1 MIRAV
6 VFDMDG
12 VLISSEEV
20 WDEVRED
27 FARETGGTWSADA
40 QHAMMG
46 MNTGEWGA
54 YMRDTVGVPMS
65 PEEIAAEVERRLVER
80 YRVALPLMPGA
91 VEAVRALSARWPLGI
106 ASSST
111 AGLIAAV
118 LDAAGLTDAF
128 AVAVSSEE
136 VPRGKPAPDVYRRAL
151 DLLGEPP
158 EDAAAVEDSGAGL
171 AAASA
176 AGMRVI
182 AIPNLLYPPAAD
194 ALARADIVLGSIAEL
209 TPEVVA
215 G

>member
-27 FARETGGTWSADA
+27 FAREAGGTWSADA

-46 MNTGEWGA
+46 MNTGEWSA
-54 YMRDTVGVPMS
+54 YMRDAVGVAIP
-65 PEEIAAEVERRLVER
+65 PEQIAREVERRLVER
-80 YRVALPLMPGA
+80 YRLALPMMPGA
-91 VEAVRALSARWPLGI
+91 VDAVRALAARWPLGL
-106 ASSST
+106 ASSSPT
-111 AGLIAAV
+111 GLIAAV

-128 AVAVSSEE
+128 AVTVSSEE
-136 VPRGKPAPDVYRRAL
+136 VPRGKPAPDVYLRAL
-151 DLLGEPP
+151 DLLGEPAH
-158 EDAAAVEDSGAGL
+158 DAAAVEDSGAGL
-171 AAASA
+171 AAARA

-194 ALARADIVLGSIAEL
+194 VLARADIVLGSIAEL